1 MIGAVRSFRRRRLS
15 PEEGLRQAE
24 RVLATPRDERTHRA
38 AELHLDDP
46 EMLLALL
53 SLIPKKDNASPALVL
68 EEAAFLYE
76 YLENLEVRFPSDP
89 ILCDELEYFRGEAAR
104 IAGTAARVLSRRD
117 EARSWF
123 DLSEAW
129 FLTTENASANIA
141 RLSYQRLAL
150 RTEERDFAAVSKL
163 TPHLIAN
170 FERMGMHEDAVKARF
185 LLAQVYKETDRVAE
199 SAEVFEE
206 IAVQSRALRNDNL
219 LGFAM
224 VNLAQAYGVLGD
236 AEKVMAVAAEGAPL
250 LKQQGNHVALGKL
263 HAGLGLLLRTNGNLP
278 DAIEAFRAAQKEFS
292 EIELHADVAAVH
304 LVLSDLLLDAGQ
316 AAQAEWEIRA
326 ALPIIDEYK
335 LVPEGIAAL
344 SLLRDSLRRR
354 QIDRNALRGLHGYFA
369 EK

>member
-1 MIGAVRSFRRRRLS
+1 VIAAVRSFRRRRLS
-15 PEEGLRQAE
+15 PEEGQRQAE
-24 RVLATPRDERTHRA
+24 RVLATPRGERTNRA

-53 SLIPKKDNASPALVL
+53 GLIPKQLDTCPVLVF
-68 EEAAFLYE
+68 EEATFLYG
-76 YLENLEVRFPSDP
+76 YLENLQVRFPADP

-104 IAGTAARVLSRRD
+104 IAGTAARFLSKRD

-141 RLSYQRLAL
+141 RLSFQRLAL
-150 RTEERDFAAVSKL
+150 RTEERDFAAVTKL

-170 FERMGMHEDAVKARF
+170 FERMNMHEDAVKARF
-185 LLAQVYKETDRVAE
+185 LLAQVLKETDHVVEA
-199 SAEVFEE
+199 AEVFEE
-206 IAVQSRALRNDNL
+206 IAAQARALRNDNL
-219 LGFAM
+219 LGYAI
-224 VNLAQAYGVLGD
+224 VNLAQTYGVLGD

-250 LKQQGNHVALGKL
+250 LKEQGNHVALGKL
-263 HAGLGLLLRTNGNLP
+263 QAGLGLLLRTKGNVAG
-278 DAIEAFRAAQKEFS
+278 AIEAFRAAQKEFS

>member
-1 MIGAVRSFRRRRLS
+1 VIGAVRSFRRRRLS
-15 PEEGLRQAE
+15 SEEGQRHAE
-24 RVLATPRDERTHRA
+24 RVLATPRAERAARA

-53 SLIPKKDNASPALVL
+53 GLIPKQDDASPMLVL
-68 EEAAFLYE
+68 EEATFLYN
-76 YLENLEVRFPSDP
+76 YLESLEVRFPVDP

-129 FLTTENASANIA
+129 FLTTENASANLA

-150 RTEERDFAAVSKL
+150 RTEERDFAAVAKL

-170 FERMGMHEDAVKARF
+170 FERMGMHDDALKGRF
-185 LLAQVYKETDRVAE
+185 LLAQVLKETNRVPEA
-199 SAEVFEE
+199 AEVFEE
-206 IAVQSRALRNDNL
+206 IAERARALRNDHL
-219 LGFAM
+219 LGHAI
-224 VNLAQAYGVLGD
+224 VNLSQTYGILGD
-236 AEKVMAVAAEGAPL
+236 AERVMALAAEGAPL
-250 LKQQGNHVALGKL
+250 LTKQGNHVALGKL
-263 HAGLGLLLRTNGNLP
+263 HWGLGLLLRTKANVAG
-278 DAIEAFRAAQKEFS
+278 AIAAFRAAQKEFS

-304 LVLSDLLLDAGQ
+304 LVLADLLLDAGQ